1 MKTPH
6 FIFMTLNMTT
16 KKTFSLSFAL
26 LLTLL
31 GTMHNAL
38 ATHISQPVLIDP
50 KTQFVVGDTI
60 LLHGRVDYNE
70 QPAPDVLLNFKLTRP
85 DGTVA
90 ADEFYPSNEK
100 GHFDFKFDTHNQ
112 PPGTYQLTIT
122 SHCLE
127 IHRYACT
134 YKNETLSIQLSKP

>member
-1 MKTPH
+1 M
-6 FIFMTLNMTT
+6 IS
-16 KKTFSLSFAL
+16 KKIYLMAFTW

-31 GTMHNAL
+31 GTVSHSY
-38 ATHISQPVLIDP
+38 ATHISQPVLIEP
-50 KTQFVVGDTI
+50 RTHFVVGDTI
-60 LLHGRVDYNE
+60 ILYGRVDYNE

-90 ADEFYPSNEK
+90 VDQFYPSNAE
-100 GHFDFKFDTHNQ
+100 GHFEFKFDTQ
-112 PPGTYQLTIT
+112 DATPGTYQLIIT

-134 YKNETLSIQLSKP
+134 YKNATLSIQLSKP